1 MWEGIVILLDSFFLP
16 IGVSTVESNVNY
28 TEKFLAEFVLME
40 MNWQYSGSELGMA
53 TAEAESS
60 MAGGRWSVCHP

>member
-1 MWEGIVILLDSFFLP
+1 
-16 IGVSTVESNVNY
+16 VNY
-28 TEKFLAEFVLME
+28 TEIFLAEFVLIE
-40 MNWQYSGSELGMA
+40 MNWQYSGSELRMA